1 MTVGTEKLAEGGWK
15 RGGPTA
21 CREFDRG
28 GCAWCACCRLPERKF
43 DQGDVT
49 VTNAL
54 IKETSVAL
62 DTV

>member
-1 MTVGTEKLAEGGWK
+1 MLGVHAV
-15 RGGPTA
+15 
-21 CREFDRG
+21 D
-28 GCAWCACCRLPERKF
+28 LPERKF

-49 VTNAL
+49 VTKAL